1 MLSLEEIK
9 ELVRILETSSLN
21 KMELAYED
29 GKVLLEKGGASVAV
43 AVPHPMMP
51 AVQPPAAALA
61 EAPQP
66 GEHIVEITAPIVGTF
81 YSAPDPKAPPFV
93 KVGSAVTPN
102 TVVCVLEAMKL
113 FTEVEAM
120 VEGEITE
127 VLVKDGEFVE
137 FGQPLFKVKKGHVG
151 T

>member
-29 GKVLLEKGGASVAV
+29 GKVLLEKGGAPVAV

-51 AVQPPAAALA
+51 AVQPPVAAPA

-151 T
+151 A

>member
-29 GKVLLEKGGASVAV
+29 GKVLLEKGSAPVAV
-43 AVPHPMMP
+43 AVPQPVMP
-51 AVQPPAAALA
+51 AVQAAGAPAETPPASDL
-61 EAPQP
+61 
-66 GEHIVEITAPIVGTF
+66 IVEITAPIVGTF

-93 KVGSAVTPN
+93 KVGTAVTPN

-151 T
+151 V

>member
-1 MLSLEEIK
+1 M
-9 ELVRILETSSLN
+9 
-21 KMELAYED
+21 
-29 GKVLLEKGGASVAV
+29 
-43 AVPHPMMP
+43 
-51 AVQPPAAALA
+51 
-61 EAPQP
+61 
-66 GEHIVEITAPIVGTF
+66 
-81 YSAPDPKAPPFV
+81 
-93 KVGSAVTPN
+93 TPN

-151 T
+151 A

>member
-29 GKVLLEKGGASVAV
+29 GKVLLEKGGAPVAV
-43 AVPHPMMP
+43 AVPQPVMP
-51 AVQPPAAALA
+51 VVQPAAPA

-66 GEHIVEITAPIVGTF
+66 GEHVVEITAPIVGTF

-151 T
+151 A

>member
-137 FGQPLFKVKKGHVG
+137 FGQPLFKVTKGHVG